1 MRLNDSWM
9 RWYCIILGLNESWR
23 NGKESFA
30 SFCTSTH
37 SFTFLSLFLF
47 FFTCLLPIYSIL
59 ALHLKDTGDVVVLFF
74 SSPFMFPLIFPP
86 TQQQLERKD
95 SQGSS
100 QHSVSSQRSIHTDSP
115 LHASQALLNESAA
128 PPPPSQPLPS
138 LPQDPPVDG
147 TLQKKPDP
155 FKIWA
160 QSRSMYESRRK

>member
-1 MRLNDSWM
+1 MR
-9 RWYCIILGLNESWR
+9 
-23 NGKESFA
+23 
-30 SFCTSTH
+30 H
-37 SFTFLSLFLF
+37 SVLQLIHSCFFFSLACFTFIQFLQSVLKALWRLWCFFFLF
-47 FFTCLLPIYSIL
+47 MFS
-59 ALHLKDTGDVVVLFF
+59 LFF
-74 SSPFMFPLIFPP
+74 SPP
-86 TQQQLERKD
+86 QQQLERKD

>member
-1 MRLNDSWM
+1 MPIEFLSW
-9 RWYCIILGLNESWR
+9 C
-23 NGKESFA
+23 KESCA
-30 SFCTSTH
+30 SFCPSTH
-37 SFTFLSLFLF
+37 SFMFLF
-47 FFTCLLPIYSIL
+47 FPCLLHIYSISAVRL
-59 ALHLKDTGDVVVLFF
+59 KGALEVVVFFLFYSCF
-74 SSPFMFPLIFPP
+74 LSFFPP
-86 TQQQLERKD
+86 PQQQLERKD